1 MTGSR
6 WLTAALIALAL
17 AAAGC
22 GGDDEDDAGTT
33 AEQAP
38 AQTESTDTGGA
49 GTETE
54 GGGEE
59 ASAGRDLFAGTCGGC
74 HTLAAAQTQGTTGPN
89 LDELRPDVEQV
100 RNAIREGPGI
110 MPENLFEGAEADQV
124 AQFVADNAAGK

>member
-6 WLTAALIALAL
+6 WLTAALVALAL

-38 AQTESTDTGGA
+38 AQTESTDTGAA

-54 GGGEE
+54 GGGES
-59 ASAGRDLFAGTCGGC
+59 ASAGKDLFAGTCGGC
-74 HTLAAAQTQGTTGPN
+74 HTLKAAETSGTTGPN
-89 LDELRPDVEQV
+89 LDDLKPDVEQV
-100 RNAIREGPGI
+100 KTAIRTGPSI
-110 MPENLFEGAEADQV
+110 MPENLLEGADADQV
-124 AQFVADNAAGK
+124 AQFVADNAGQ

>member
-6 WLTAALIALAL
+6 WLTAALVALAL

-38 AQTESTDTGGA
+38 AQTESTDTGG
-49 GTETE
+49 T
-54 GGGEE
+54 GGARED

-74 HTLAAAQTQGTTGPN
+74 HTLEAAQTQGTTGPN
-89 LDELRPDVEQV
+89 LDELKPDAERV
-100 RNAIREGPGI
+100 RTAIREGPGI
-110 MPENLFEGAEADQV
+110 MPENLFEGSEADQV
-124 AQFVADNAAGK
+124 AAFVAENAGG

>member
-6 WLTAALIALAL
+6 WLAAALAALAL

-38 AQTESTDTGGA
+38 AQTQDETPEAGGE
-49 GTETE
+49 TETE
-54 GGGEE
+54 SGGES
-59 ASAGRDLFAGTCGGC
+59 AGAGRDLFAGTCGGC
-74 HTLAAAQTQGTTGPN
+74 HTLSAAQTQGTTGPN
-89 LDELRPDVEQV
+89 LDELKPDVEQV

-124 AQFVADNAAGK
+124 AQFVAENAGG